1 MKSLS
6 YFPTI
11 LLLDHSSFSECMYFM
26 EAKLV
31 PCHNDCKC
39 FFCFSH
45 LTYAN
50 YFYYYYLKFLSSQTP
65 LGFILC
71 RKQSIFIP

>member
-6 YFPTI
+6 YFPI
-11 LLLDHSSFSECMYFM
+11 GSFLLFLMYVLL
-26 EAKLV
+26 EVKLV
-31 PCHNDCKC
+31 LCHNDCKC

-50 YFYYYYLKFLSSQTP
+50 YFYYYYLQFLSSQTP
-65 LGFILC
+65 L
-71 RKQSIFIP
+71 